1 MTNLAYVNG
10 EITPLEEAKISIL
23 DRGFL
28 FGDGVYEVLLS
39 YNGRLWAVE
48 RHNRRLE
55 RSLREIDIDNFDV
68 ADSDEATAQLLAQ
81 SALSDAMI
89 YIQVTRGQAP
99 KRSHTYPQQLKPSLV
114 VTVTPFKS
122 PTDEQREKGAAL
134 LSCEDLRWR
143 RCDIKSVNL
152 LPNCMAR
159 QQALEAGCFEAL
171 LVRDGMV
178 TECGASSPFMVK
190 DGVIAI
196 TPLAPEILP
205 SVTREIVIES
215 VEEMNLPIV
224 FESRPLEDYY
234 QADEVFLAGTTT
246 EVMPICRIDEHPI
259 PVVGEITRRLS
270 DDFQQR
276 LREHRD

>member
-10 EITPLEEAKISIL
+10 EITPTEEAKVSIM

-39 YNGRLWAVE
+39 YNGRLWALE
-48 RHNRRLE
+48 RHNRRLD
-55 RSLREIDIDNFDV
+55 RSLREIGIDNFDI
-68 ADSDEATAQLLAQ
+68 AEADEATAQLLEQ
-81 SALSDAMI
+81 SGLTNALI
-89 YIQVTRGQAP
+89 YIEVTRGQP
-99 KRSHTYPQQLKPSLV
+99 SKRAHTYPSGLKPTLV
-114 VTVTPFKS
+114 VTISPFKS
-122 PTDEQREKGAAL
+122 PTDEAREKGWGL
-134 LSCEDLRWR
+134 LSCEDLRWG

-152 LPNCMAR
+152 LANCMAR
-159 QQALEAGCFEAL
+159 QQAKEAGCQEAI
-171 LVRDGMV
+171 LVRNGNV

-196 TPLAPEILP
+196 SPLAPDILP

-215 VEEMNLPIV
+215 IEEMGLPLV
-224 FESRPLEDYY
+224 YESRPLQDYY

-246 EVMPICRIDEHPI
+246 EVMPICRIDEHEI
-259 PVVGEITRRLS
+259 PVVGPISRRIS